1 MEENND
7 IQQWF
12 CLGCTSPQRELKVR
26 DDVRRYG
33 LEAFV
38 PLKYEVKRLRRQE
51 QRTLVPAISGLM
63 FAKGTLDEVKEY
75 ISHAHYTVYIRKS
88 TFSNKED
95 YLTIPTRAME
105 DFIAVTVDHE
115 AHISYFRPEEIKLQA
130 GDKIRVKGGIYDGKE
145 GIIMRIKGKRNKH
158 LVVQIPGLLV
168 AAVEMTPE
176 LIELSSSAAPAGGR
190 SAKSVRGQ
198 VPDSTSNAKSVRGQ
212 VPGST
217 SNAGSARYLSPD
229 RFGDASEDIAEEK
242 PSKNIDGDK
251 KYLYDTAHR
260 LLFEITNKYK
270 EDQEYYLL
278 MNELKRCRAR
288 LITFKGFTPST
299 EAELALPMYMA
310 AVLLDEE
317 VAEAKERLEKAIARL
332 KDSSKLKAKCLE
344 MMSALDSAP
353 ADSVRGQVPDS
364 RYLTARATPVLSG
377 TCPLTESTELTT
389 KHYNKHIKF

>member
-33 LEAFV
+33 LDAFV

-176 LIELSSSAAPAGGR
+176 LIELSASAE
-190 SAKSVRGQ
+190 
-198 VPDSTSNAKSVRGQ
+198 SVRGQ

-217 SNAGSARYLSPD
+217 SNAGSAKSVRGQVPGSPNNPAGSARYLSPD

-317 VAEAKERLEKAIARL
+317 VSEAKERLEKAIARL

-344 MMSALDSAP
+344 MMEAIESFAGAADA
-353 ADSVRGQVPDS
+353 ADSVRGQVPDRTGVARAV
-364 RYLTARATPVLSG
+364 RYLSPDRIGRTDNETL
-377 TCPLTESTELTT
+377 
-389 KHYNKHIKF
+389 

>member
-75 ISHAHYTVYIRKS
+75 ISHAHYNVYIRKS

-105 DFIAVTVDHE
+105 DFIAVTVNHE

-176 LIELSSSAAPAGGR
+176 LIELSKSAGAAGN
-190 SAKSVRGQ
+190 SPVRGI
-198 VPDSTSNAKSVRGQ
+198 
-212 VPGST
+212 
-217 SNAGSARYLSPD
+217 D

-317 VAEAKERLEKAIARL
+317 VSEAKERLEKAIARL
-332 KDSSKLKAKCLE
+332 KESSKLKAKCLE
-344 MMSALDSAP
+344 MMSAI
-353 ADSVRGQVPDS
+353 
-364 RYLTARATPVLSG
+364 
-377 TCPLTESTELTT
+377 
-389 KHYNKHIKF
+389 KH

>member
-176 LIELSSSAAPAGGR
+176 LIELS
-190 SAKSVRGQ
+190 
-198 VPDSTSNAKSVRGQ
+198 KSVRGQ

-217 SNAGSARYLSPD
+217 SNAGSAKSVRGQVPGSPNNPASSARYLSPD

-310 AVLLDEE
+310 AVLLNEE
-317 VAEAKERLEKAIARL
+317 VSEAKERLEKAIARL
-332 KDSSKLKAKCLE
+332 KDSSKLKAKALE
-344 MMSALDSAP
+344 MMSALESFAGA
-353 ADSVRGQVPDS
+353 ADAVGSVRGQVPDRTGVARAV
-364 RYLTARATPVLSG
+364 RYLSPDRTDRTSPG
-377 TCPLTESTELTT
+377 RTDD
-389 KHYNKHIKF
+389 KN

>member
-176 LIELSSSAAPAGGR
+176 LIELE
-190 SAKSVRGQ
+190 SVRGQ
-198 VPDSTSNAKSVRGQ
+198 VPDSPNNPAS
-212 VPGST
+212 
-217 SNAGSARYLSPD
+217 SARYLSPD
-229 RFGDASEDIAEEK
+229 RFAGSAGRPSPGSAGGASEDIAEEK

-310 AVLLDEE
+310 AVLLDED
-317 VAEAKERLEKAIARL
+317 VPEAKERLEKAIARL
-332 KDSSKLKAKCLE
+332 KDSSKLKAKAVE
-344 MMSALDSAP
+344 MMEAIESFAGA
-353 ADSVRGQVPDS
+353 ADAVGSVRGHSVRGQVPDS
-364 RYLTARATPVLSG
+364 TSNAGSVRYLSPDRIDRTDNETL
-377 TCPLTESTELTT
+377 
-389 KHYNKHIKF
+389 

>member
-158 LVVQIPGLLV
+158 LVVQIQGLLV

-176 LIELSSSAAPAGGR
+176 LIELSKSAGGR

-198 VPDSTSNAKSVRGQ
+198 VPDSTSNAGSV
-212 VPGST
+212 
-217 SNAGSARYLSPD
+217 RYLSPD
-229 RFGDASEDIAEEK
+229 R
-242 PSKNIDGDK
+242 ID
-251 KYLYDTAHR
+251 
-260 LLFEITNKYK
+260 
-270 EDQEYYLL
+270 
-278 MNELKRCRAR
+278 NETL
-288 LITFKGFTPST
+288 
-299 EAELALPMYMA
+299 
-310 AVLLDEE
+310 
-317 VAEAKERLEKAIARL
+317 
-332 KDSSKLKAKCLE
+332 
-344 MMSALDSAP
+344 
-353 ADSVRGQVPDS
+353 
-364 RYLTARATPVLSG
+364 
-377 TCPLTESTELTT
+377 
-389 KHYNKHIKF
+389 